1 MQCPVKFD
9 SYDSLSLS
17 LPSTFQVCFQFC
29 LLNALFLVTCFDH
42 PSQIINKICTLQVTF
57 EVHEGYCLSWIIMCV
72 KGLIYCLSQDRYLDI
87 DHNVSST
94 NCRSS
99 SGDSVNFLSR
109 TICTD
114 YLHQTYMK
122 RVNLPSTN
130 FLACVADV
138 VRG

>member
-17 LPSTFQVCFQFC
+17 LPSTFQVCFQF
-29 LLNALFLVTCFDH
+29 VTCFDH

-57 EVHEGYCLSWIIMCV
+57 EVHEGYCLSWITMCM
-72 KGLIYCLSQDRYLDI
+72 KGLIYRLSQDRYLDI

-130 FLACVADV
+130 FLACVAD
-138 VRG
+138 RG

>member
-1 MQCPVKFD
+1 
-9 SYDSLSLS
+9 
-17 LPSTFQVCFQFC
+17 
-29 LLNALFLVTCFDH
+29 
-42 PSQIINKICTLQVTF
+42 
-57 EVHEGYCLSWIIMCV
+57 MCM
-72 KGLIYCLSQDRYLDI
+72 KGLIYRLSQDRYLDI

-130 FLACVADV
+130 FLACVAD
-138 VRG
+138 RG